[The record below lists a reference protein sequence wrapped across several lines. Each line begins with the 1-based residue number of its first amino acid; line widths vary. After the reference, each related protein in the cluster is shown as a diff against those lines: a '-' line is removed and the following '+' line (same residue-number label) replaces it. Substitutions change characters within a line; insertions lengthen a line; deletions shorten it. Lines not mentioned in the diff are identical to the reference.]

1 MGDEISFKVN
11 YKLTKTNAHDHE
23 NEKTNWPTP

>member
-1 MGDEISFKVN
+1 MGDEISFKV
-11 YKLTKTNAHDHE
+11 KLTKTNAHDHE